1 MGQPAWFG
9 KEKSIK
15 QTANEKE
22 AKVYKHLNSGAL
34 SFKGDFST
42 KNSCIDLKSTKHKSI
57 RVTSEM
63 LEKLQSDALTMGK
76 QNSILILDLP
86 EYYVVCKVERKDEI

>member
-1 MGQPAWFG
+1 MNQPAWFN
-9 KEKSIK
+9 KKKSIK

-22 AKVYKHLNSGAL
+22 TKVYKHLLSGAL

-63 LEKLQSDALTMGK
+63 LEKLQDDALQMGK
-76 QNSILILDLP
+76 KNSILILDLP
-86 EYYVVCKVERKDEI
+86 EYYVVCKVERKDDL